1 MGSRAAITEES
12 EIERRT
18 PAAAV
23 AWIGSSSDIPAVV
36 EALGLIWPRDLGRG
50 LGVEATWLTWLA
62 WRRDGQE
69 GETRTYTRINHGSGI
84 PAAAIGVCD
93 KERDEERQNLHHGH
107 DHLKRRQRQPRS
119 GCT

>member
-1 MGSRAAITEES
+1 MLRLERIWGACGMGSRAAISEES

-50 LGVEATWLTWLA
+50 LG
-62 WRRDGQE
+62 WRRRG
-69 GETRTYTRINHGSGI
+69 
-84 PAAAIGVCD
+84 
-93 KERDEERQNLHHGH
+93 
-107 DHLKRRQRQPRS
+107 
-119 GCT
+119 